1 MAPLRRTTAPALLGA
16 ALALTLT
23 LASESE
29 AKPSA
34 VGDFDGDGRSD
45 LAIGAPRDSVGGH
58 DLAGAVN
65 VIYGSR
71 GRGLREDRNQQF
83 TQDTPGII
91 ATAET
96 GDRFGAALAT
106 GDFDCDGH
114 ADLAIGAPGEQL
126 GSARASGAVTV
137 LYGGA
142 RGLTTRDTFF
152 DQGYAGVPGTRES
165 NQSFGAALAA
175 GDFDANGCD
184 DLAVGVPGDSVHGAP
199 AAGAVDVLYATP
211 AGVRGG
217 AAQLWTQDTSG
228 VKGLAAAFHRF
239 GRSLAAADFD
249 GDGDDDLAIGLP
261 GGRIDG
267 VRAGAVSVLYSSR
280 GRLRQAGDQLWSQ
293 GARGIKGAPE
303 ASDGF
308 GWALAAGDLDQ
319 DGDVE
324 LAIGVPFEDLGDTRD
339 AGAVNLLYS
348 GRHGLKSADAFI
360 TQGSPGIKGAPE
372 PSDRFGFALASGDF
386 DHDYEDD
393 LAIGVPLED
402 LRGTSDA
409 GAVNVIYGSER
420 TGVSRRDDFWSQG
433 SRGVKG
439 GLGAFDDFGSTL
451 AVGDF
456 DGEGHD
462 DLAIG
467 APLDSVQGA
476 ADAGAVN
483 VIYGSHR
490 ALTAAGDQ
498 LWTQGTRGIKGA
510 VGDDGFGSAFGTGR
524 AAR

>member
-1 MAPLRRTTAPALLGA
+1 MTTAALLGA
-16 ALALTLT
+16 ALALA
-23 LASESE
+23 LAPE
-29 AKPSA
+29 AKAAPDA

-45 LAIGAPRDSVGGH
+45 LAIGAPRDSVSGH

-71 GRGLREDRNQQF
+71 GRGLREDPDQEF

-91 ATAET
+91 ATAEA
-96 GDRFGAALAT
+96 GDRFGAALAA

-137 LYGGA
+137 LYGSS

-152 DQGYAGVPGTRES
+152 DQGYAGVPGTRERG
-165 NQSFGAALAA
+165 QSFGAALAV
-175 GDFDANGCD
+175 GDFDDNRCD

-199 AAGAVDVLYATP
+199 GAGVVDVLYSTR

-217 AAQLWTQDTSG
+217 PAQLWTQDTSG
-228 VKGLAAAFHRF
+228 VKGLAGSFHRF

-249 GDGDDDLAIGLP
+249 DDGDDDLAIGLP
-261 GGRIDG
+261 GGRIAG
-267 VRAGAVSVLYSSR
+267 VRAGAVSVLYSSG

-324 LAIGVPFEDLGDTRD
+324 LAIGVPFEDLGGTRD

-348 GRHGLKSADAFI
+348 GDRGLKSADAFI
-360 TQGSPGIKGAPE
+360 TQASPGIKGAPE
-372 PSDRFGFALASGDF
+372 TGDRFGLALASGDF
-386 DHDYEDD
+386 DRDYEDD
-393 LAIGVPLED
+393 LAIGTPLED
-402 LRGTSDA
+402 LAGISDA
-409 GAVNVIYGSER
+409 GAVNIIYGSER

-433 SRGVKG
+433 SRGITG
-439 GLGAFDDFGSTL
+439 HPEAFDDFGSAL

-483 VIYGSHR
+483 VIDGSHR

-498 LWTQGTRGIKGA
+498 LWTQGTRGINGA
-510 VGDDGFGSAFGTGR
+510 VGNDGFGSAFGTGHAGR
-524 AAR
+524 

>member
-1 MAPLRRTTAPALLGA
+1 MALLRRMTTPALLGA
-16 ALALTLT
+16 VLALAFVSR
-23 LASESE
+23 AE
-29 AKPSA
+29 AAPGA
-34 VGDFDGDGRSD
+34 AGDFDGDGRSD
-45 LAIGAPRDSVGGH
+45 LAIGTPRDSVGGH

-71 GRGLREDRNQQF
+71 GRGLREDRDQEF
-83 TQDTPGII
+83 TQDTPGIV

-114 ADLAIGAPGEQL
+114 GDLAIGAPGEQL

-137 LYGGA
+137 RYGSA
-142 RGLTTRDTFF
+142 RGLTTRDAFF
-152 DQGYAGVPGTRES
+152 DQGYAGIPGPRES

-175 GDFDANGCD
+175 GDFDDNGCD
-184 DLAVGVPGDSVHGAP
+184 DLAIGVPGDSVHGAP
-199 AAGAVDVLYATP
+199 AAGAVDVLYATR

-228 VKGLAAAFHRF
+228 VKGLSGSFHRF

-267 VRAGAVSVLYSSR
+267 VRAGAVSVLYSSG
-280 GRLRQAGDQLWSQ
+280 GRLRQQGDQLWSQ
-293 GARGIKGAPE
+293 GARGIKGGPE

-324 LAIGVPFEDLGDTRD
+324 LAIGVPFEDLGGTRD

-372 PSDRFGFALASGDF
+372 TGDRFGFALAGGDF

-402 LRGTSDA
+402 LGGTSDA

-420 TGVSRRDDFWSQG
+420 TGISRHRDDFWDQG
-433 SRGVKG
+433 SRGIKG
-439 GLGAFDDFGSTL
+439 RPEAFDDFGTAL
-451 AVGDF
+451 GVGDF

-462 DLAIG
+462 DLAVG
-467 APLDSVQGA
+467 APFDSVQGA

-490 ALTAAGDQ
+490 ALAAAGDQ
-498 LWTQGTRGIKGA
+498 LWTQGTRGINGA
-510 VGDDGFGSAFGTGR
+510 VSNDGFGSAFGTDR
-524 AAR
+524 